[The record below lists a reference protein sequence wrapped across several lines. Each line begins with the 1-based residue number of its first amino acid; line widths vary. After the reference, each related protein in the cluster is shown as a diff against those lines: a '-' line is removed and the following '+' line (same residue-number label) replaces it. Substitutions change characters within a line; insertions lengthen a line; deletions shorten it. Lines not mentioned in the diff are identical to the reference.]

1 MFSPAYHQLS
11 TDLTAPGMA
20 MAQRHQRRGARCV
33 EGTALAPQTQGIGQ
47 AIRRDGRGRAAVVE
61 GRQVGRVAPRFTGAI
76 AQVPWRSNEKCGVK
90 PTYLPACIPQKLKDN
105 CTIGRVHWESW
116 CRGMGQSLIRTTH
129 WHRSPFNTA
138 ICGIS
143 TSIYLKKKQ
152 FIHIFKSSSR

>member
-1 MFSPAYHQLS
+1 MFSPAYPQLS

-76 AQVPWRSNEKCGVK
+76 AQVPWSNGDTKKTWGMGSNEKCGVK
-90 PTYLPACIPQKLKDN
+90 PTYLPACIPRNSK
-105 CTIGRVHWESW
+105 TIV
-116 CRGMGQSLIRTTH
+116 
-129 WHRSPFNTA
+129 
-138 ICGIS
+138 
-143 TSIYLKKKQ
+143 
-152 FIHIFKSSSR
+152 

>member
-90 PTYLPACIPQKLKDN
+90 PTYLPACIPQN
-105 CTIGRVHWESW
+105 
-116 CRGMGQSLIRTTH
+116 
-129 WHRSPFNTA
+129 
-138 ICGIS
+138 
-143 TSIYLKKKQ
+143 
-152 FIHIFKSSSR
+152 